1 MIGCLGEENIQWSF
15 PGDFLLTEEKVGA
28 IRRQEGGEPRYSLRG
43 RWDGSSRGGDGAILP
58 RRVRRVGI
66 LRRRNAIHKIL
77 KFRHVVPSPV
87 RKRVRENV
95 GDDAVYFRNRA
106 RDLLAHSLVLA
117 TLSRLHG
124 AYISIFAVVSSSPLL
139 ADDADLGIRI
149 ARRSRECS
157 ATRRGA
163 GMFHLHPETRSR

>member
-1 MIGCLGEENIQWSF
+1 MRS
-15 PGDFLLTEEKVGA
+15 GDKKAASCGTLY
-28 IRRQEGGEPRYSLRG
+28 GGG
-43 RWDGSSRGGDGAILP
+43 GTKSSRGDGAILP

-117 TLSRLHG
+117 TLSRLRG

-139 ADDADLGIRI
+139 ADADLGIRI
-149 ARRSRECS
+149 VRRSRECS

-163 GMFHLHPETRSR
+163 GMFHLHPETRGR